1 MTKRDP
7 VESARKA
14 FAQVTGDLENA
25 ALVAADAQAAASVSA
40 AREACD
46 QLIARLGTGLSQLQR
61 LRRRLE

>member
-7 VESARKA
+7 VELARKS

-25 ALVAADAQAAASVSA
+25 ALVAADAQAAAGVSA

-46 QLIARLGTGLSQLQR
+46 QLIARSGNCLNRLQR